1 MIERLNS
8 DGKILLTEG
17 GFMKRR
23 KILLVLLILLPLL
36 VCVSTGQAKPFYQ
49 GKVMKIIVT
58 TKPGGGYDFYG
69 RMMAR
74 FMQKYL
80 PGSTIITKNIPGGG
94 HLIGTNTI
102 YKAKPD
108 GLTFGTFNRAVG
120 TMQVIGLRGVR
131 FDFPK
136 MSWLGS
142 ASSELYSF
150 VVQGK
155 KYKNLDD
162 VLNEKNTRLAT
173 SGKGG
178 MNHITAV
185 MFHYMMKNDNYTI
198 GTGYEGGE
206 TNLAIMRGEMDGA
219 FGSFN
224 SRKQM
229 VDDGYGRIVMYIGSK
244 RMLAI
249 VAQGYEGPPFI
260 QDVVKDPKFKP
271 AIGFLV
277 GMQDIGRPFAGPPGI
292 PKDRLKILRTA
303 FNKALAD
310 PQLKKFAKK
319 AERPVGLVPA
329 KEVTAWAKGM
339 FELPPDVVKV
349 IKGSFGM

>member
-1 MIERLNS
+1 MK
-8 DGKILLTEG
+8 GK
-17 GFMKRR
+17 K
-23 KILLVLLILLPLL
+23 KLLILLPLL
-36 VCVSTGQAKPFYQ
+36 FLLIGVSSGQAAPFYD
-49 GKVMKIIVT
+49 GKVIKIIVT

-74 FMQKYL
+74 FMQKYM
-80 PGSTIITKNIPGGG
+80 PGSTIIVKNVPGGG

-120 TMQVIGLRGVR
+120 LMQVIGYKGVR

-142 ASSELYSF
+142 ASSELYTFTVSS
-150 VVQGK
+150 K
-155 KYKNLDD
+155 KYKDLED
-162 VLNEKNTRLAT
+162 VMQAGDTRIAT
-173 SGKGG
+173 SGLGG
-178 MNHITAV
+178 MNHVTAV
-185 MFHYMMKNDNYTI
+185 MYYYMMGKENYSI

-229 VDDGYGRIVMYIGSK
+229 VDDDYGRIVMYIGPKNLLES
-244 RMLAI
+244 
-249 VAQGYEGPPFI
+249 VAKGYEGPPFI
-260 QDVVKDPKFKP
+260 QDVVKDPQFKSTVK
-271 AIGFLV
+271 FLV

-292 PKDRLKILRTA
+292 PKDRLEILRTA
-303 FNKALAD
+303 FEKALAD
-310 PQLKKFAKK
+310 PELQKFADRS
-319 AERPVGLVPA
+319 ERPVGLVKYP
-329 KEVTAWAKGM
+329 EVEDWSKGI
-339 FELPPDVVKV
+339 FDLPPNVVTVLK
-349 IKGSFGM
+349 KAHGM